1 MVLVYLLTNHEYE
14 FIKQDCI
21 WFRIFVTDT
30 AHPGGQG
37 IEKTGEVKCLEQISQ
52 AMISSSSPLRDR
64 YMEASF
70 FSICLMGYYLISDI
84 LKQKQCIY
92 LQKTKYL

>member
-1 MVLVYLLTNHEYE
+1 MVLVYLLTNYEYE

-37 IEKTGEVKCLEQISQ
+37 IEKTGEVKCLEKISQ

-64 YMEASF
+64 HMEASF
-70 FSICLMGYYLISDI
+70 FS
-84 LKQKQCIY
+84 QFV
-92 LQKTKYL
+92 

>member
-1 MVLVYLLTNHEYE
+1 M
-14 FIKQDCI
+14 
-21 WFRIFVTDT
+21 TDT

-37 IEKTGEVKCLEQISQ
+37 IEKKGEVKCLEQISQ

-64 YMEASF
+64 HMEAFFF
-70 FSICLMGYYLISDI
+70 FSICLMRYYLISGI